1 MVQIDS
7 RAPVPE
13 PVRARASAEA
23 ESALPADHADAA
35 DKVGALV
42 FLSDDVHVTT
52 ERVARFYEVPVED
65 VRGLIRQHRRELQA
79 AGLTALR
86 GERLRAFKGRH
97 AGRLS
102 EHDLRSSQ
110 LTVWS
115 RGAVL
120 AAGQLLPDSPVAAQ
134 VRRFLLSAEE
144 SAAVDR
150 RLETARFTRFQER
163 ADYRGVLH
171 SLKLGGAV
179 SEDYRLIQNTLY
191 AGLFGMTAAVIRES
205 RVQRD
210 GDRKRD
216 GSFTAASARIA
227 KNYLTENELELL
239 DNVTVTINAQLNI
252 KYPRGATVDQ
262 MLGVV
267 YNAVALFRP
276 RILRATA

>member
-1 MVQIDS
+1 MVQTD
-7 RAPVPE
+7 
-13 PVRARASAEA
+13 ARASATEPA
-23 ESALPADHADAA
+23 RARTAAADPDGLPVGRADAA
-35 DKVGALV
+35 DKVGTLV

-52 ERVARFYEVPVED
+52 ERVARFYEVPAEA
-65 VRGLIRQHRRELQA
+65 VRDLVRRHRPELRA
-79 AGLTALR
+79 AGLAELR
-86 GERLRAFKGRH
+86 GARLREFKERH
-97 AGRLS
+97 ADELS
-102 EHDLRSSQ
+102 EHDRRASQ
-110 LTVWS
+110 LAAWP

-144 SAAVDR
+144 SAADDR

-205 RVQRD
+205 RVQLD
-210 GDRKRD
+210 GDLKRD

-227 KNYLTENELELL
+227 KNYLTEEELELL
-239 DNVTVTINAQLNI
+239 DNVTVTVNAQLNV

-276 RILRATA
+276 RILRVRA

>member
-1 MVQIDS
+1 MIQIDS
-7 RAPVPE
+7 HVPVSAE
-13 PVRARASAEA
+13 PVRRTAARSG
-23 ESALPADHADAA
+23 LPSGHADAA
-35 DKVGALV
+35 EKVGALV
-42 FLSDDVHVTT
+42 FASDDVHVTT
-52 ERVARFYEVPVED
+52 ERVALFYEVPVE
-65 VRGLIRQHRRELQA
+65 VVTGLMRRHRRELRA
-79 AGLTALR
+79 AGLTDLR
-86 GERLRAFKGRH
+86 GERLRAFKEGH
-97 AGRLS
+97 ADDLS
-102 EHDLRSSQ
+102 AHDRRSSH
-110 LTVWS
+110 LTVWP

-163 ADYRGVLH
+163 ADYQGVLH

-179 SEDYRLIQNTLY
+179 SDDYRLIQNTLY

-205 RVQRD
+205 REQRD
-210 GDRKRD
+210 GDRKKD
-216 GSFTAASARIA
+216 GSFTASSARIA
-227 KNYLTENELELL
+227 KNYLTEHELELL
-239 DNVTVTINAQLNI
+239 DNVTVTINAQLNV

-276 RILRATA
+276 RILRASA

>member
-1 MVQIDS
+1 MVQIDA
-7 RAPVPE
+7 RTPVPE
-13 PVRARASAEA
+13 PVRERAAAEA
-23 ESALPADHADAA
+23 RGGLPAGRADAA

-52 ERVARFYEVPVED
+52 ERVAWFYEVPVEAVKEL
-65 VRGLIRQHRRELQA
+65 VRRHRRELRA
-79 AGLTALR
+79 AGLTELR
-86 GERLRAFKGRH
+86 GERLRAFKERH
-97 AGRLS
+97 AGDLS
-102 EHDLRSSQ
+102 EHDRRSSQ
-110 LTVWS
+110 LVVWP

-144 SAAVDR
+144 SAAVEQ

-191 AGLFGMTAAVIRES
+191 AGLFGMTAAVIRAS
-205 RVQRD
+205 RPQLD
-210 GDRKRD
+210 GDLKRD

-227 KNYLTENELELL
+227 KNYLTEDELELL
-239 DNVTVTINAQLNI
+239 DNVTVTINAQLNV

-276 RILRATA
+276 RILRAEA